1 MLLDEARVIH
11 DRLTQMESASTSV
24 EEAAALSAKANEL
37 ATLAAR
43 VQALSR
49 RNRLLRERGVLLS
62 PRQGTDNARQ
72 VVNRLNE
79 RFSESP
85 KSNTLVDGQRWS
97 RLTAALGEF
106 STSTETL
113 QKQDWLNYC
122 ASRLFAGVPPEQRQQ
137 TILQTLPENRASLES
152 YARLYQRFNQYRN
165 TVPGSA
171 EEFDVVQ
178 ACSDQLGAIRFIE
191 NDNVPA
197 TVKAFFNA
205 TSSGSGASLDFLN
218 AEVVGWLRA
227 NNMLA
232 NYVVRAR

>member
-24 EEAAALSAKANEL
+24 EEAAALSEKANEL

-43 VQALSR
+43 VQTLSR
-49 RNRLLRERGVLLS
+49 RDRLLRERGVPLS
-62 PRQGTDNARQ
+62 ARQGNDNARQ

-79 RFSESP
+79 RFAESP

-113 QKQDWLNYC
+113 QKQDWMNYS
-122 ASRLFAGVPPEQRQQ
+122 ASRLFAGVPPDQRKQ
-137 TILQTLPENRASLES
+137 TILQNLPENRSALES
-152 YARLYQRFNQYRN
+152 YTRLYQQFIQYRN
-165 TVPGSA
+165 AVPGSA

-178 ACSDQLGAIRFIE
+178 RCSDQLGAIRFVE
-191 NDNVPA
+191 NDDVPA

-205 TSSGSGASLDFLN
+205 ISSGSGASLDFLK
-218 AEVVGWLRA
+218 ADVVDWLRE

>member
-11 DRLTQMESASTSV
+11 DRLTLMESASTSV
-24 EEAAALSAKANEL
+24 EEAAALSEKANEL

-43 VQALSR
+43 VQTLSR
-49 RNRLLRERGVLLS
+49 RNRLLRERGVPLS
-62 PRQGTDNARQ
+62 ARQGTDNAQQ

-79 RFSESP
+79 RFAELP

-113 QKQDWLNYC
+113 QKQDWMNYF
-122 ASRLFAGVPPEQRQQ
+122 ASRLFAGVPPDQRKQ
-137 TILQTLPENRASLES
+137 TILQNLPENRSALEI
-152 YARLYQRFNQYRN
+152 YIRLYQQFIQYRN
-165 TVPGSA
+165 SVPGSA
-171 EEFDVVQ
+171 EEFELVQ
-178 ACSDQLGAIRFIE
+178 RCSDQLGAVRFVE
-191 NDNVPA
+191 NDDVPS
-197 TVKAFFNA
+197 TVKAFFDA
-205 TSSGSGASLDFLN
+205 TSSGSGASLELLK
-218 AEVVGWLRA
+218 AEVVDWLRS